1 LFVLDEWIRLGVLIV
16 YVNTD
21 NAFYIARHVECQ
33 YSAQQTGGCQYVY
46 HSKEKVGYKIR
57 QHTLNK
63 VPFMII
69 IGANEVKT
77 GEVNL
82 RLLDGEKVHL
92 ENVKAATNYLV
103 QACRAPDMIDPQQAL
118 KALNIL

>member
-1 LFVLDEWIRLGVLIV
+1 
-16 YVNTD
+16 
-21 NAFYIARHVECQ
+21 
-33 YSAQQTGGCQYVY
+33 
-46 HSKEKVGYKIR
+46 
-57 QHTLNK
+57 
-63 VPFMII
+63 MII

-82 RLLDGEKVHL
+82 RLLDGEQVHL
-92 ENVKAATNYLV
+92 DNIKVAINYLV